1 MFFLLLTLNK
11 LMLAG
16 YPVGNAIL
24 HRLKSDSHL
33 PKKFCIICLIES
45 PLKMMKNAF
54 FSPEN
59 LFSFS
64 GCLRFCHDLVM
75 QEKRLN

>member
-33 PKKFCIICLIES
+33 PKKFV
-45 PLKMMKNAF
+45 
-54 FSPEN
+54 
-59 LFSFS
+59 LFA
-64 GCLRFCHDLVM
+64 
-75 QEKRLN
+75 